1 MGHFTAA
8 EPQRDLYL
16 VAIVQKFEHVT
27 HFDVIVIGIGVRSEL
42 DLFDL
47 DDLLL
52 FAGFRFA
59 LLGLVFE
66 FAEIHD
72 LAHGRIGIGRDLD
85 QVQAGFFGHFHSATG
100 CHDPD
105 VFAVGTNQADFIRA
119 DIFVNARACVSL
131 WRRVMGSASD
141 DERPLIVPISRS
153 QKVNPPPPFFKPQ
166 NELLLRKMA
175 NYACNYAFQGPFDAI
190 SMLLACAWKI
200 LLS

>member
-1 MGHFTAA
+1 VGHLTTA

-16 VAIVQKFEHVT
+16 VTIVQKLEHVT
-27 HFDVIVIGIGVRSEL
+27 HFDLIVIGICVRSEL

-85 QVQAGFFGHFHSATG
+85 QVQTRFLGHFHGATG
-100 CHDPD
+100 RDNPD
-105 VFAVGTNQADFIRA
+105 VFAVGTNQADFVRA

-141 DERPLIVPISRS
+141 DERPLIVPNSRS
-153 QKVNPPPPFFKPQ
+153 QKVNAPPSFFKPQ
-166 NELLLRKMA
+166 NAL
-175 NYACNYAFQGPFDAI
+175 
-190 SMLLACAWKI
+190 
-200 LLS
+200 